1 MSKEIDQYFKE
12 QLKRIRLIIEDIKEK
27 DGEMDTVSLLE
38 KEQHSILNILERKGD
53 FLLIH

>member
-38 KEQHSILNILERKGD
+38 KEQNSILNILERKGD